1 MVTACP
7 IEWEPLHSPGLAS
20 WFVIPVVP
28 VTFPDGAGAGRHFM
42 DHGTTATTDES
53 LMGEIALGDVDSF
66 TEFYDRHSGLL
77 FSVAVHILRDERE
90 AEDVLQEAM
99 VALWERAA
107 RYDASLGKPVSWVV
121 TMTRNRA
128 IDRLRGLKRRPQAT
142 AVELEEP
149 DAVSDEADSATAR
162 MMSHESALSLRK
174 ALGQLPEDQRRAIEL
189 AFFGGLTHV
198 EIAESTATPLG
209 TVKAR
214 IRRGMLQLRDGLDG
228 LL

>member
-1 MVTACP
+1 MVIACP
-7 IEWEPLHSPGLAS
+7 IEWEPLDSPAAVS
-20 WFVIPVVP
+20 WYVLPVVP
-28 VTFPDGAGAGRHFM
+28 ATFTEGAGVARHSM
-42 DHGTTATTDES
+42 DHGTTDMTDES
-53 LMGEIALGDVDSF
+53 LMGEIARGHVDSF
-66 TEFYDRHSGLL
+66 TEFYDRHSGPL
-77 FSVAVHILRDERE
+77 FSVAFHILRDERE

-107 RYDASLGKPVSWVV
+107 RYDSSLGKPVSWAV

-162 MMSHESALSLRK
+162 MMSRESAQSLRR

-198 EIAESTATPLG
+198 EIAEATATPLG

-214 IRRGMLQLRDGLDG
+214 IRRGMLQLRDGLEG